1 MFLEFN
7 QNHALD
13 RYTIWNMSNIFIF
26 SHSHMRAR
34 KLALQSLGLWKSSC
48 QAHIDLIKTKTK
60 KKFMWIFPF
69 FSFLFFFYN
78 FFYRLSNVISFN
90 NFIFIWNL
98 SNILLDYIF
107 FYYTFHT
114 SKISWWS
121 KINCSLIY
129 KTFKFQVF
137 II

>member
-7 QNHALD
+7 QNHALN

-60 KKFMWIFPF
+60 KKNSCESFL
-69 FSFLFFFYN
+69 SFLFFS
-78 FFYRLSNVISFN
+78 FFI
-90 NFIFIWNL
+90 
-98 SNILLDYIF
+98 IF
-107 FYYTFHT
+107 FIAWVMSYHLIILYLYEIYQIYCWITFFLLYFPYLQNFMMIKNQLLSH
-114 SKISWWS
+114 
-121 KINCSLIY
+121 L
-129 KTFKFQVF
+129 
-137 II
+137 